1 MTATR
6 KALKPAIIFL
16 ALALVAWIT
25 LRGCGGQEEV
35 SYLTEPV
42 RRGDIVKTVA
52 ATGEVS
58 AVQLVS
64 VGAQVSGQ
72 IRLLAVALGQEVKSG
87 DLIAEIESTTQRNDL
102 EINKAKLRTYEAQL
116 AARELSLKVA
126 ESQFA
131 REKKLSAGH
140 ASSDESLENA
150 ENALASARAGLDEI
164 RSLIT
169 QARVSVGTA
178 ETNLGYTRIVAPLD
192 GTVVSVQVEEG
203 QTVNAN
209 QSAPTIVQVADLRRM
224 EVRMQIS
231 EGDITKVRPGLPIRY
246 TILSEPSRVFDG
258 VLDSV
263 DPGPAAL
270 SDGSY
275 QGTTDSS
282 TAVFYYGK
290 LLAPNDDGVLR
301 IGMTT
306 QNTITIAEAREVL
319 IVPSIAVARR
329 RGRSLVQV
337 MDNGQPVEREVTTG
351 LSDDMSVEV
360 LGGLGEGELV
370 VTAQM
375 SATELAEASTV
386 RSRGGNAQRG
396 GLIGGPQGGGR
407 PQGARP
413 GGR

>member
-6 KALKPAIIFL
+6 KALKPAIIL
-16 ALALVAWIT
+16 IALALVAWIA

-35 SYLTEPV
+35 SYLTEQV

-72 IRLLAVALGQEVKSG
+72 IRVLAVALGQEVKSG

-131 REKKLSAGH
+131 RERKLSAGH

-270 SDGSY
+270 SDGGY
-275 QGTTDSS
+275 QGATDSS

-337 MDNGQPVEREVTTG
+337 MDNGRPVEREVTTG

-375 SATELAEASTV
+375 SASELAEASTV

-396 GLIGGPQGGGR
+396 LMGGPQGGGR